1 MMRVMSDFPADPRPP
16 GAGGP
21 ILFEAL
27 LTPHRSLGPRGFLL
41 LMAGIAGVAFT
52 AGLAFALMGAWPVF
66 GFMGL
71 EVLLVYGAFRINYRR
86 AAAFERLELT
96 RERLTVR
103 RVDARGAEKTWRFQP
118 YWLRVEI
125 ADPPEPGSPLSLR
138 SHGRTLTIGGF
149 LSAEERLALARTLQA
164 ELAKLRAA
172 PAELR
177 AELAPDLPADLPSG
191 A

>member
-1 MMRVMSDFPADPRPP
+1 MMRVMSESPVDPGLPDT
-16 GAGGP
+16 GEP

-41 LMAGIAGVAFT
+41 LMGAIAGVAFT

-138 SHGRTLTIGGF
+138 SHGRSLAIGGF

-164 ELAKLRAA
+164 ELAKLRETPTDPA
-172 PAELR
+172 PA
-177 AELAPDLPADLPSG
+177 LPGGLPSG